1 MSLAHY
7 LDISSI
13 VHQWNQELIGLWETS
28 KEITKQHN
36 SQKCTCGFACT
47 CMWRPEVSPGCWPS
61 GAALLAFWNWSL
73 TRTWDLPVRQGCL
86 DGQLQVSAS
95 IPFLSTEITCFCH
108 NAWLLMWCRE
118 SDPGSRVCAADTLPA
133 WATLTQSLVFLSIE
147 TKTNDSPVTWYLL
160 YFLLLPNVYALI
172 HYLKCRKL
180 CLGHWTRRRKE
191 KSLIW
196 PLSVSSLPGSPA
208 HIG

>member
-1 MSLAHY
+1 MIIQITASHFEMSLAHY

-61 GAALLAFWNWSL
+61 GAARLAFWNWSL

-86 DGQLQVSAS
+86 WPA
-95 IPFLSTEITCFCH
+95 
-108 NAWLLMWCRE
+108 
-118 SDPGSRVCAADTLPA
+118 PGICLHPLPQH
-133 WATLTQSLVFLSIE
+133 WDYQ
-147 TKTNDSPVTWYLL
+147 
-160 YFLLLPNVYALI
+160 LLPQ
-172 HYLKCRKL
+172 
-180 CLGHWTRRRKE
+180 CLAFDVVPGIRPGFSCLRSRHFT
-191 KSLIW
+191 SLSYPHPVPSFSFNW
-196 PLSVSSLPGSPA
+196 N
-208 HIG
+208 